1 MVEAEIK
8 TQIHRKKGLVRQMA
22 INIDFISH
30 LPMELQEDILRTLSK
45 RIDKDS
51 PLEIDDIVYF
61 VEEPVATLIEKLTED
76 CIKYK
81 KKIEEISGIQKN

>member
-1 MVEAEIK
+1 
-8 TQIHRKKGLVRQMA
+8 MA
-22 INIDFISH
+22 VNIDFISH

-45 RIDKDS
+45 RMDKDF

-61 VEEPVATLIEKLTED
+61 VEEPVVMLIEKLTED

>member
-1 MVEAEIK
+1 M
-8 TQIHRKKGLVRQMA
+8 
-22 INIDFISH
+22 
-30 LPMELQEDILRTLSK
+30 
-45 RIDKDS
+45 DKDS

>member
-1 MVEAEIK
+1 
-8 TQIHRKKGLVRQMA
+8 MA
-22 INIDFISH
+22 VNIDFISH

-45 RIDKDS
+45 RMDKDF

-61 VEEPVATLIEKLTED
+61 VEEPVVMLIEKLTED

-81 KKIEEISGIQKN
+81 KKIEEINGIQKN